1 MKFLAISAFTAGLA
15 LAGAAGAANVV
26 VDAQGNSSSGGV
38 GAATGLNLTTGQ
50 SFKVTVNPGDL
61 WNAGP
66 LPRWSNADGLTHNL
80 FATGSDDSG
89 QAAGTLI
96 GQNFGLWTQHGLSAA
111 YGTLVG
117 DIGGVFH
124 VLGTNFAGPA
134 WGSGALTLY
143 YWDSNNSDNTQFITA
158 AVNAIPE
165 PATWAMMIGGFG
177 LMGLT
182 LRSRKTATAAA

>member
-38 GAATGLNLTTGQ
+38 GATTGLNLTTGQ
-50 SFKVTVNPGDL
+50 SFTVTVNPGDL

-66 LPRWSNADGLTHNL
+66 LPRWSNADGLTHDL

-124 VLGTNFAGPA
+124 TLGSNFAGPA